1 MKEYKLSGGE
11 ALARA
16 VEKRYETVASEYHF
30 EPLNLHDDAGDPVG
44 TVKPGDGV
52 IFCCRRGE
60 RETELTDAFTDPDF
74 KGFPRERIDPL
85 DFVILTM
92 YSEKYT
98 YLPIAFAPAKVRKT
112 LAQQRRQPAALRGGG
127 RYSHPLPQGRPLRDG
142 ARAEA
147 PRGSGQAPGGPG
159 QGL

>member
-11 ALARA
+11 ALACA

-30 EPLNLHDDAGDPVG
+30 EPLNLHDAASRPVG

-74 KGFPRERIDPL
+74 KGFPRE
-85 DFVILTM
+85 
-92 YSEKYT
+92 S
-98 YLPIAFAPAKVRKT
+98 
-112 LAQQRRQPAALRGGG
+112 RGKRNG
-127 RYSHPLPQGRPLRDG
+127 
-142 ARAEA
+142 
-147 PRGSGQAPGGPG
+147 
-159 QGL
+159 

>member
-85 DFVILTM
+85 DFVILT
-92 YSEKYT
+92 
-98 YLPIAFAPAKVRKT
+98 
-112 LAQQRRQPAALRGGG
+112 
-127 RYSHPLPQGRPLRDG
+127 
-142 ARAEA
+142 
-147 PRGSGQAPGGPG
+147 
-159 QGL
+159 

>member
-16 VEKRYETVASEYHF
+16 AEKRYETVASEYHF
-30 EPLNLHDDAGDPVG
+30 EPMNLHDAAGRPVG

-74 KGFPRERIDPL
+74 FPGTGS
-85 DFVILTM
+85 ILW
-92 YSEKYT
+92 
-98 YLPIAFAPAKVRKT
+98 T
-112 LAQQRRQPAALRGGG
+112 L
-127 RYSHPLPQGRPLRDG
+127 
-142 ARAEA
+142 
-147 PRGSGQAPGGPG
+147 
-159 QGL
+159 